1 MGTRVLQEVISKDL
15 VADSITG
22 VMRGD
27 DASIST

>member
-15 VADSITG
+15 VVDSVTG
-22 VMRGD
+22 LMTGN